1 MVAKSVVNE
10 GRQIALATELIE
22 LGARLQ
28 VLEGETTLSRERL
41 IVLTRAPG
49 VEVNDRSIDLSI
61 SRLRRKLGDVAQ
73 EGNLIRTL
81 RGEGYL
87 FDAEVQW

>member
-1 MVAKSVVNE
+1 MVVPLSSAEYRLLMALVE
-10 GRQIALATELIE
+10 HPGR
-22 LGARLQ
+22 
-28 VLEGETTLSRERL
+28 VLSRERL